1 MMKLVRLAAVCSLLS
16 LAAGPSLGQEYVLRL
31 AFDQPPG
38 SPLAAGVEAFK
49 AEAERASEGALTI
62 ELLTGEGGYREQDL
76 AQAVGSGAVEMALLP
91 LKEFEEPKV
100 SLSLLQVP
108 VVFDS
113 AAGRADALAPGA
125 PLRSA
130 LDKEVR
136 RLGGQALWWP
146 ADEPGLFQ
154 AARASARLPGEL
166 AGRPVATTEAPMVS
180 YIAFLRGVPL
190 PAPRPDTAPQFK
202 MSRLSALDA
211 PDGADGMNAHRITG
225 YSLGAFVLIVNLRY
239 WNELPRGVTEALRQ
253 ASEAAE
259 RQHSEQLEAEVQ
271 QTLANAQALG
281 FPVEPMTARVQA
293 QWRLRAWELWT
304 LELYS
309 AKERGT
315 LLQRA
320 AEWMRNQT
328 QADIEASY
336 E

>member
-31 AFDQPPG
+31 GFDQPPE
-38 SPLAAGVEAFK
+38 SPLAASLQAFK
-49 AEAERASEGALTI
+49 AEAERAGEGTLTI
-62 ELLTGEGGYREQDL
+62 ELLTGEGAYSEQDL
-76 AQAVGSGAVEMALLP
+76 AQAIGSGAVEIALLP
-91 LKEFEEPKV
+91 LKEIEEPKV

-113 AAGRADALAPGA
+113 IANRTDALAPGA

-146 ADEPGLFQ
+146 ADEPGLLQ
-154 AARASARLPGEL
+154 AARPSARLPGEL
-166 AGRPVATTEAPMVS
+166 AGRPVVTTEAPMVS

-190 PAPRPDTAPQFK
+190 PAPGPDTEPQFK
-202 MSRLSALDA
+202 MSRLSALDT
-211 PDGADGMNAHRITG
+211 PDGADGMNAHRIIG

-239 WNELPRGVTEALRQ
+239 WNELPRGVTDALRQ
-253 ASEAAE
+253 AAEAAE
-259 RQHSEQLEAEVQ
+259 RQHTVDLEAEVQ
-271 QTLANAQALG
+271 KTLANASARG
-281 FPVEPMTARVQA
+281 FSVEPMSDRVQA
-293 QWRLRAWELWT
+293 QWRLRAWELWS
-304 LELYS
+304 LELY
-309 AKERGT
+309 AARERGT

-328 QADIEASY
+328 QADIEASF